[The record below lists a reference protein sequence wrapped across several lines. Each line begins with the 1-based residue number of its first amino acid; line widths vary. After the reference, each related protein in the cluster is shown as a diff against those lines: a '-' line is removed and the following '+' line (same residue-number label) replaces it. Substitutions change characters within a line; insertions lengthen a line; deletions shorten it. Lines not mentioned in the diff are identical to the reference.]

1 MKKFHYAWAILA
13 SCCAI
18 SFAFGLTA
26 NSGGQYLVPILSE
39 LGFGMGEYQLSMT
52 MRGVT
57 GFISLAF
64 LNKMMDKINI
74 RLLMSVCFAIT
85 LIGMVLTST
94 FTQLWQWYGLGIVMG
109 FVGPP
114 TQLIIPPIV
123 LNNWFVKK
131 KGFAIGLTM
140 MFSGIGGAIMNP
152 VLAWIIQAYNW
163 RIAYIFNAAAVG
175 IILMPFLL
183 FVIVLKPSDKG
194 LKPYGYEEPEE
205 SGSLQVDQETSER
218 PGIPVGAKMRN
229 SQADPESADG
239 LPVTADPESADG
251 LSGRDGAV
259 AAATREGSSRPH
271 MPPAG
276 IAEAEPEQPSGVSRD
291 RALRSVSFL
300 FMLFIFGVA
309 GFSGGFN
316 QILTAY
322 GISLGLAATLAAFL
336 PSLSMIG
343 NVTGKV
349 VLGVI
354 NDRFGG
360 LPMMYTALGIDITAM
375 LLLLAG
381 VRIPLYLLLV
391 GAFLAGNLL
400 TLVSVATPLL
410 TSVVYGERDYS
421 KIYVTLSLGQS
432 LIGTLCAPLIGIM
445 YDMTGGFS
453 LSFTVGAAV
462 LVLSA
467 CSVYLAYKTS
477 RKLFVTAGE

>member
-52 MRGVT
+52 VRGVT
-57 GFISLAF
+57 SFISLAL

-85 LIGMVLTST
+85 LVGMILTST
-94 FTQLWQWYGLGIVMG
+94 FTRLWQWYALGIVMG

-123 LNNWFVKK
+123 LNNWFVKR

-152 VLAWIIQAYNW
+152 VLAWIIQTYNW
-163 RIAYIFNAAAVG
+163 RVAYIFNAAAVG
-175 IILMPFLL
+175 VILMPFLL
-183 FVIVLKPSDKG
+183 FIIVLKPSDKG
-194 LKPYGYEEPEE
+194 LKPYGYEESEE
-205 SGSLQVDQETSER
+205 SGSLPDAGDSVVAASPADAEDSVDVASAVVAASLPDAE
-218 PGIPVGAKMRN
+218 
-229 SQADPESADG
+229 DPEGAGRLSAQDNAD
-239 LPVTADPESADG
+239 TAG
-251 LSGRDGAV
+251 V
-259 AAATREGSSRPH
+259 REGSSRPH

-276 IAEAEPEQPSGVSRD
+276 IAEAEPEQLSGVSRD

-336 PSLSMIG
+336 PSLSMLG

-349 VLGVI
+349 VLGVV
-354 NDRFGG
+354 NDKFGG

-453 LSFTVGAAV
+453 LSFTVGVAV
-462 LVLSA
+462 LVLSV

-477 RKLFVTAGE
+477 RKLFA